1 MNWVLILFMSIGA
14 MSDKDSM
21 ALTSVP
27 MANEQACHVAGK
39 AAVVAFDK
47 GTKSAKYVCVRNQ

>member
-27 MANEQACHVAGK
+27 MANEQVCHAAGRT
-39 AAVVAFDK
+39 ATEAFGK

>member
-1 MNWVLILFMSIGA
+1 MNWVLIIFMSIGA

-27 MANEQACHVAGK
+27 MANEQVCRAAG
-39 AAVVAFDK
+39 V
-47 GTKSAKYVCVRNQ
+47 S

>member
-1 MNWVLILFMSIGA
+1 MNWVLISFMSIGA

-27 MANEQACHVAGK
+27 MANEQICHVAGK
-39 AAVVAFDK
+39 TAVAAFDK

>member
-1 MNWVLILFMSIGA
+1 MNWVLIIFMSIGA

-27 MANEQACHVAGK
+27 MANEQVCRAAGNL
-39 AAVVAFDK
+39 AVETFGK